1 MPDPR
6 ASGGFLLSSPSMRRV
21 FHPRPIPPAAAR
33 GNDLLTVGWR
43 EAGVGQDIRTVAV
56 CTASPALTAI
66 LSAVLAAKVG
76 LRVRQFESR
85 AGLTTYM
92 QLAPV
97 ALLVCDIEDADMVSD
112 IRNDKALAD
121 SNLEVIALARVIT
134 RKERQQAV
142 ASGIDEIIV
151 KPMSPAYLMERVLD
165 RLVRRS
171 ERIAAEE
178 NQVERR
184 RQQAPVAGYR
194 RIADNVVQLFPH
206 SWQPNP

>member
-1 MPDPR
+1 M
-6 ASGGFLLSSPSMRRV
+6 
-21 FHPRPIPPAAAR
+21 
-33 GNDLLTVGWR
+33 
-43 EAGVGQDIRTVAV
+43 GQDIRTVAV

-76 LRVRQFESR
+76 LRVRQFESK

-97 ALLVCDIEDADMVSD
+97 ALLVCDIEDAEMVAE
-112 IRNDKALAD
+112 IRHDSKIAD
-121 SNLEVIALARVIT
+121 RSLEVIALARAIT

-142 ASGIDEIIV
+142 VSGIDEVIV

-171 ERIAAEE
+171 ERITAEE
-178 NQVERR
+178 HRPERR
-184 RQQAPVAGYR
+184 HSQTTPVAGYR
-194 RIADNVVQLFPH
+194 RITDNVVQLFPH

>member
-1 MPDPR
+1 M
-6 ASGGFLLSSPSMRRV
+6 
-21 FHPRPIPPAAAR
+21 
-33 GNDLLTVGWR
+33 
-43 EAGVGQDIRTVAV
+43 GQDIRTVAV

-76 LRVRQFESR
+76 LRVRQFESK

-97 ALLVCDIEDADMVSD
+97 ALLVCDIEDADMVAE
-112 IRNDKALAD
+112 IRHDKTLAD
-121 SNLEVIALARVIT
+121 RSLEVIALARAIT

-142 ASGIDEIIV
+142 DSGIDEIIV

-178 NQVERR
+178 NQPDRR
-184 RQQAPVAGYR
+184 KHTTPVASYR
-194 RIADNVVQLFPH
+194 RITDNVVQLFPH

>member
-1 MPDPR
+1 M
-6 ASGGFLLSSPSMRRV
+6 
-21 FHPRPIPPAAAR
+21 
-33 GNDLLTVGWR
+33 
-43 EAGVGQDIRTVAV
+43 GQDIRTVAV

-76 LRVRQFESR
+76 LRVRQFESK
-85 AGLTTYM
+85 AGLMTYM

-97 ALLVCDIEDADMVSD
+97 ALLVCDIEDADMVAE
-112 IRNDKALAD
+112 IRHDRTIAER
-121 SNLEVIALARVIT
+121 SLEVIALARVIT
-134 RKERQQAV
+134 RRERQQAV
-142 ASGIDEIIV
+142 VSGIDEVIV

-178 NQVERR
+178 NQADRR
-184 RQQAPVAGYR
+184 KHSTPVASYR
-194 RIADNVVQLFPH
+194 RITDNVVQLFPH

>member
-1 MPDPR
+1 
-6 ASGGFLLSSPSMRRV
+6 
-21 FHPRPIPPAAAR
+21 
-33 GNDLLTVGWR
+33 
-43 EAGVGQDIRTVAV
+43 VGQDIRTVAV

-76 LRVRQFESR
+76 LRVRQFESK

-97 ALLVCDIEDADMVSD
+97 ALLVCDIEDAEMVAE
-112 IRNDKALAD
+112 IRHDSRIAD
-121 SNLEVIALARVIT
+121 RNLEVVALARVIT

-142 ASGIDEIIV
+142 VSGIDEIIV
-151 KPMSPAYLMERVLD
+151 KPMSPAYLMERVLE

-171 ERIAAEE
+171 ERIAAET

-184 RQQAPVAGYR
+184 RQQVAPASGYR
-194 RIADNVVQLFPH
+194 RITDNVVQLFPH